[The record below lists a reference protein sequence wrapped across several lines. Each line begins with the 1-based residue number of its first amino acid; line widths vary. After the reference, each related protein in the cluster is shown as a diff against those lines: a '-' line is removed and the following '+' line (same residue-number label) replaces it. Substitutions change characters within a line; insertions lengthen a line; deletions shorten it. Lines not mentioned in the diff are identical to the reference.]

1 MTENET
7 PQDGQPPQDGSPVDS
22 YAHTPGA
29 VAAVAWLDTAITEF
43 YGALEECG
51 ERVNAGE
58 LELEPVQ
65 AKVNGVLMTMM
76 NAAQE
81 HTANMA
87 AAAPA
92 AAA

>member
-1 MTENET
+1 MTET
-7 PQDGQPPQDGSPVDS
+7 QDEGQPQDGSPVDA

-29 VAAVAWLDTAITEF
+29 VAAVAWLDTAIAEF

-76 NAAQE
+76 SAAQE
-81 HTANMA
+81 HTAAMQA
-87 AAAPA
+87 PAPA
-92 AAA
+92 ATV